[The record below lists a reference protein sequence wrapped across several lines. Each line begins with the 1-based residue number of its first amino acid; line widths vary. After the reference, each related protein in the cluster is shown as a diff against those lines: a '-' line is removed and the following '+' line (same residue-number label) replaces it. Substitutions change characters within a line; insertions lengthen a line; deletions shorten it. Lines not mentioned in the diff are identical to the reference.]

1 MTPEQIKNGI
11 ELLCETSL
19 KVKSYYED
27 DTAIVD
33 ALNKVSKE
41 DLSKCLEYYDT
52 RSGVVI
58 DLRKELINRLFN
70 DEVFTKES
78 LYELLSKHK
87 QGKENQYK
95 SYKHLYSIFYPPIT
109 FYGHNQERKFISEFI
124 DKLIK
129 DLDLENHIKITS
141 FDFQGP
147 RQQGSDRYW
156 IAIYNKTQENQ
167 SSSLQIFIEFFHGTI
182 GYGIYQHK
190 SKSYLK
196 PKVIAKPEEFS
207 YDSMLTYLEEQKE
220 FIINDIQEAPP
231 LLEIDLKNHKLFK
244 ISHGSFKANKYKH
257 IIKALKDNN
266 WIVIHE
272 STGKGRAEDFKTK
285 VKKGDYVYITLGAK
299 KLIGIARVTSD
310 DYGIV
315 PSDITD
321 AEGWLYRDVEM
332 IQYPTSK
339 NLKDLDSIKAI
350 YPSGNTSLF
359 EIKHKDLLEAN
370 DWLFKPYFNTIFKNN
385 DTSFNMATELKSAQ
399 PLNQILYGP
408 PGTGK
413 TYKTKK
419 IAIEIIESIQYS
431 DSIEDREII
440 LEKYDEYVK
449 SNQIHF
455 TTFHQSMSYEDFI
468 EGIKPKMNDDEEGE
482 LSYEIQN
489 GIFKTIC
496 DKAKKSK
503 NTLEKGTG
511 SIIEIEPFDTAW
523 NNLIESVTEQLANT
537 STPQF
542 NTLTNKKINAV
553 GITDKGNLLI
563 IPSGGSELD
572 YTVSYNRTKKLFNAF
587 PDLASVKNI
596 DKEFRAVIGGSN
608 STAYWSVLN
617 YLHSWI
623 SNNEDEVIANGL
635 DELNNEKQNYVLIID
650 EINRGNVSAI
660 FGELITLI
668 EKDKRTGEKESIQVT
683 LPYSKTSF
691 SVPNNLYIIGT
702 MNTADRSVEALD
714 TALRRRFSF
723 EEVLPKPSL
732 LNDNNYKEVDL
743 ATLVKTINKRVELLI
758 DKDHQIGHSY
768 FINIDSL
775 DSLKTVFKDNI
786 IPLLEEYFYGDFGK
800 IGLVLGKAFVEST
813 KTENKA
819 ILAKF
824 KDYEDLDFVEDKLMF
839 KLKNIDNMNASDFV
853 SIYQHAE

>member
-1 MTPEQIKNGI
+1 MTPKQINSGI

-19 KVKSYYED
+19 KVKRYYED
-27 DTAIVD
+27 DNAIVE

-41 DLSKCLEYYDT
+41 DLSKCLEYYET
-52 RSGVVI
+52 RSGVII

-70 DEVFTKES
+70 EETFTTES
-78 LYELLSKHK
+78 LYELLNKHK

-109 FYGHNQERKFISEFI
+109 FYGHNTERKFVSEFI

-129 DLDLENHIKITS
+129 DLGLENHIKTTS

-182 GYGIYQHK
+182 GYGIYKHK

-196 PKVIAKPEEFS
+196 PKVTAKPEEFS
-207 YDSMLTYLEEQKE
+207 YDSMLAYLEEQKE

-231 LLEIDLKNHKLFK
+231 LLEIDLNNHKLFK
-244 ISHGSFKANKYKH
+244 ISHGSFKANKHKH
-257 IIKALKDNN
+257 VIKALKDNN

-272 STGKGRAEDFKTK
+272 NTGKGRAEDFKTK

-299 KLIGIARVTSD
+299 KLIGIARITSD

-321 AEGWLYRDVEM
+321 AEGWMYRDVEM

-339 NLKDLDSIKAI
+339 NLKDLDSVKAI

-385 DTSFNMATELKSAQ
+385 DTSSDMATELKSAQ

-419 IAIEIIESIQYS
+419 IAVEIIENIQYS
-431 DSIEDREII
+431 NSIEDREII

-449 SNQIHF
+449 NNQIHF

-468 EGIKPKMNDDEEGE
+468 EGIKPKINDNKSGE
-482 LSYEIQN
+482 IEYEIKS
-489 GIFKTIC
+489 GLFKQIC
-496 DKAKKSK
+496 ALAKTKELTNFDEAYNEFISDFS
-503 NTLEKGTG
+503 EKEDDFLDLKTPRGNQF
-511 SIIEIEPFDTAW
+511 SLKINSN
-523 NNLIESVTEQLANT
+523 NNLTLFTTKKRNQYG
-537 STPQF
+537 
-542 NTLTNKKINAV
+542 TLTMERLHDFYLGAPAFNGWQGYALGFLEYLENNYNLTKEDKQPNQKK
-553 GITDKGNLLI
+553 
-563 IPSGGSELD
+563 
-572 YTVSYNRTKKLFNAF
+572 
-587 PDLASVKNI
+587 
-596 DKEFRAVIGGSN
+596 
-608 STAYWSVLN
+608 
-617 YLHSWI
+617 
-623 SNNEDEVIANGL
+623 
-635 DELNNEKQNYVLIID
+635 YVLIID

-668 EKDKRTGEKESIQVT
+668 ERDKRAGEKESIQVT

-691 SVPNNLYIIGT
+691 SVPNNLFIIGT

-732 LNDNNYKEVDL
+732 LNDSNYKEVNL
-743 ATLVKTINKRVELLI
+743 TTLVKTINKRVELLI

-775 DSLKTVFKDNI
+775 NSLKTVFKDNI

-800 IGLVLGKAFVEST
+800 IGLVLGEAFVESN

-853 SIYQHAE
+853 SIYQHTE

>member
-1 MTPEQIKNGI
+1 M
-11 ELLCETSL
+11 
-19 KVKSYYED
+19 
-27 DTAIVD
+27 
-33 ALNKVSKE
+33 NK
-41 DLSKCLEYYDT
+41 D
-52 RSGVVI
+52 
-58 DLRKELINRLFN
+58 
-70 DEVFTKES
+70 
-78 LYELLSKHK
+78 
-87 QGKENQYK
+87 
-95 SYKHLYSIFYPPIT
+95 
-109 FYGHNQERKFISEFI
+109 
-124 DKLIK
+124 
-129 DLDLENHIKITS
+129 IKIIDITGHKIYKLSMGS
-141 FDFQGP
+141 FLKDRKYDHIDPIEQFEKNNIVVMHSGTAYK
-147 RQQGSDRYW
+147 QGSDFVNTLKIGDY
-156 IAIYNKTQENQ
+156 IYLT
-167 SSSLQIFIEFFHGTI
+167 
-182 GYGIYQHK
+182 YGQQRL
-190 SKSYLK
+190 SF
-196 PKVIAKPEEFS
+196 IAKIIEDAKPVNHVMDIEL
-207 YDSMLTYLEEQKE
+207 DEQWICRKIE
-220 FIINDIQEAPP
+220 VVKTPVINNTN
-231 LLEIDLKNHKLFK
+231 DLKEKTGWLPSGYSTFK
-244 ISHGSFKANKYKH
+244 EIPDITKANEILFNKYYNIDVVNEDIDDKSPSQNNPS
-257 IIKALKDNN
+257 KLK
-266 WIVIHE
+266 
-272 STGKGRAEDFKTK
+272 
-285 VKKGDYVYITLGAK
+285 Y
-299 KLIGIARVTSD
+299 
-310 DYGIV
+310 
-315 PSDITD
+315 
-321 AEGWLYRDVEM
+321 
-332 IQYPTSK
+332 
-339 NLKDLDSIKAI
+339 
-350 YPSGNTSLF
+350 
-359 EIKHKDLLEAN
+359 
-370 DWLFKPYFNTIFKNN
+370 
-385 DTSFNMATELKSAQ
+385 

-419 IAIEIIESIQYS
+419 IAVEIIESIQYS

-482 LSYEIQN
+482 LSYEIQD

-503 NTLEKGTG
+503 NTLEKGIG
-511 SIIEIEPFDTAW
+511 SIIEIEPFDIAW
-523 NNLIESVTEQLANT
+523 NNLVESITEQLANS

-563 IPSGGSELD
+563 KPSGGSELD

-587 PDLASVKNI
+587 PNLASVKNI
-596 DKEFRAVIGGSN
+596 DKEFRTVIGGSN
-608 STAYWSVLN
+608 STAYWSILN

-623 SNNEDEVIANGL
+623 SDNENEVISNGL
-635 DELNNEKQNYVLIID
+635 DVLNEEKQNYVLIID

-668 EKDKRTGEKESIQVT
+668 EKDKRAGEKESIQVT
-683 LPYSKTSF
+683 LPYSKASF
-691 SVPNNLYIIGT
+691 SVPNNLYVIGT

-775 DSLKTVFKDNI
+775 DSLKIVFKDNI

-800 IGLVLGKAFVEST
+800 IGLVLGEAFVESA
-813 KTENKA
+813 KTENKT

-824 KDYEDLDFVEDKLMF
+824 KDYEDLGFVEDKLVF
-839 KLKNIDNMNASDFV
+839 NLKNIDNMDTSDFI
-853 SIYQHAE
+853 SIYQNAE